1 MFNKNFK
8 PFNIGSEPKDGAE
21 ESHSEPTPQAPH
33 SATTPKAT
41 ATDEPTST
49 PKAAATDEPTS
60 TPKASATDEPTST
73 PINKWAKEDRPR
85 EKLMQRGAGA
95 LTNAELLA
103 ILIVNGTPQASAV
116 ALMREVLN
124 SCGNT
129 LRGLNRLTM
138 QDLMRFNGIGEAKAL
153 TIIAAAEIA
162 KRRLQETS
170 KDIPQFRTGED
181 VSKYMRPL
189 IQDLPHEESWALLLN
204 NNAKLIN
211 CVKLSS
217 GGLTQT
223 AVDVRMLLKQA
234 LLHDATCFI
243 LVHNHPSGNTRPS
256 RADDDLT
263 TKVRQAS
270 ETMNIKMIDH
280 VVVTEGDYYS
290 YSENGRL

>member
-8 PFNIGSEPKDGAE
+8 PFNIGSEPKDEVE

-49 PKAAATDEPTS
+49 PKAT
-60 TPKASATDEPTST
+60 ATDEPTST

-85 EKLMQRGAGA
+85 EKLMQRGASA

-170 KDIPQFRTGED
+170 
-181 VSKYMRPL
+181 
-189 IQDLPHEESWALLLN
+189 
-204 NNAKLIN
+204 
-211 CVKLSS
+211 
-217 GGLTQT
+217 
-223 AVDVRMLLKQA
+223 
-234 LLHDATCFI
+234 
-243 LVHNHPSGNTRPS
+243 
-256 RADDDLT
+256 
-263 TKVRQAS
+263 
-270 ETMNIKMIDH
+270 
-280 VVVTEGDYYS
+280 
-290 YSENGRL
+290 